1 MIYLIHSS
9 NTKEEI
15 FGELI
20 NQCKPPP
27 KKREPALSTMKK
39 SDLIEECKRLGLD
52 FEGKNAELK
61 DRIKNARVQ
70 REESVEDIFKKYE
83 QEVGK

>member
-1 MIYLIHSS
+1 
-9 NTKEEI
+9 
-15 FGELI
+15 
-20 NQCKPPP
+20 
-27 KKREPALSTMKK
+27 MKK